1 MMWWIGG
8 IVLFIIFGALVYMIQ
23 TGKIQV
29 GSGEGEGEGGQFEDM
44 YTRFID
50 QEENYY

>member
-23 TGKIQV
+23 TGKISV
-29 GSGEGEGEGGQFEDM
+29 GSGEDEGGQYEDM